1 MVYFFTGND
10 VTQCID
16 FGKMAEIPIWVY
28 DRPKWVSGITP
39 ATTCQDILGSLAT
52 AQSGSLIHPED
63 LKHLILTE
71 KWRDV
76 EKPLAKDSK
85 ILKIWSAWGDEQ
97 KFVKFIV
104 KRISRKSHHRGKTG
118 RLRREHYHRRGSVSS
133 VDELHPK
140 ALVVKEDDDNNGIE
154 IDKKF
159 REKNDF
165 TEKMKNNNDHEDDST
180 TIPKDQKDVIEE
192 MMKIIEMQRAV
203 ISEELMK
210 AKKKAAK
217 AKTDELKAILEEMLK
232 LSQLNDKLQFAEE
245 SVDRL
250 EIALK
255 QQLKKSSHPS
265 SISNNQQQN
274 HSKFANYENSFKKV

>member
-1 MVYFFTGND
+1 MNHKWIAIIGERTLYTGVN
-10 VTQCID
+10 
-16 FGKMAEIPIWVY
+16 
-28 DRPKWVSGITP
+28 VS
-39 ATTCQDILGSLAT
+39 
-52 AQSGSLIHPED
+52 
-63 LKHLILTE
+63 
-71 KWRDV
+71 
-76 EKPLAKDSK
+76 
-85 ILKIWSAWGDEQ
+85 
-97 KFVKFIV
+97 
-104 KRISRKSHHRGKTG
+104 
-118 RLRREHYHRRGSVSS
+118 RRGSNRR
-133 VDELHPK
+133 
-140 ALVVKEDDDNNGIE
+140 VVKEDEDNNGIE
-154 IDKKF
+154 IDKNF

-165 TEKMKNNNDHEDDST
+165 TEKTKNNNDHEDDST

>member
-1 MVYFFTGND
+1 M
-10 VTQCID
+10 TQCID

-118 RLRREHYHRRGSVSS
+118 RLRSHHRRGSVSS

-140 ALVVKEDDDNNGIE
+140 ALVVKGDTIE
-154 IDKKF
+154 TDTN
-159 REKNDF
+159 EKIHN
-165 TEKMKNNNDHEDDST
+165 EDDSI
-180 TIPKDQKDVIEE
+180 IPKDQKDVIEE